1 MLSMTYAKATLRM
14 HAFTNSMQATFV
26 GLHKNT
32 KTDQRLSAW
41 AGKRLFALTALLA
54 VQT

>member
-1 MLSMTYAKATLRM
+1 MLSMTYAKAALRM
-14 HAFTNSMQATFV
+14 HAFTNSMQATVV
-26 GLHKNT
+26 GLHKTT
-32 KTDQRLSAW
+32 KQTRRLDAW